1 MNEESIR
8 AVIREVLAK
17 ELSRA
22 ETPPAVSQTPPQATN
37 GTSGAIPLEVSAR
50 HVHLT
55 KQAVEQL
62 FGPGAK
68 LIKKREL
75 SQPGEF
81 LSEQR
86 VRLITERGVLENV
99 AVLGPERSAVQVEL
113 SLTDCKTLG
122 VTAPVNLS
130 GNLSGAGDIT
140 ISGAKGCVFAAG
152 SVIAARAHIHMPP
165 EDAKNF
171 GLKDGEHVSLR
182 ISSARPIV
190 LGDVMVRVRENF
202 KLACH
207 IDVDEA
213 NAACVGCGSS
223 AYIVGSGNPAPA
235 LCAAASQ
242 TPEGHCFDEK
252 LVTEAMAV
260 SVRKHGGCVRI
271 RKGTIV
277 TPAARDVFTSMQMKI
292 EII

>member
-1 MNEESIR
+1 MKD
-8 AVIREVLAK
+8 VLF
-17 ELSRA
+17 
-22 ETPPAVSQTPPQATN
+22 
-37 GTSGAIPLEVSAR
+37 
-50 HVHLT
+50 
-55 KQAVEQL
+55 QAVELL

-68 LIKKREL
+68 LEKKREL

-86 VRLITERGVLENV
+86 VRLITPHGVMENV
-99 AVLGPERSAVQVEL
+99 AVLGPERGAVQVEL

-130 GNLSGAGDIT
+130 GDLSGAGDVT
-140 ISGAKGCVFAAG
+140 ISGDSGCIFAAG
-152 SVIAARAHIHMPP
+152 SVIAARAHIHMSP
-165 EDAKNF
+165 ANASNY
-171 GLKDGEHVSLR
+171 GLKDGEHVSVCVQ
-182 ISSARPIV
+182 SARPLV
-190 LGDVMVRVRENF
+190 LGDVLIRVRDNF

-213 NAACVGCGSS
+213 NAAGAGCGSN
-223 AYIVGSGNPAPA
+223 AYIVGSGNPAPVI
-235 LCAAASQ
+235 CAANRQA
-242 TPEGHCFDEK
+242 PDCHCFEDK

-277 TPAARDVFTSMQMKI
+277 TPAARDVFTSMQMKV